1 MCIAI
6 RTQVYIATKEPK
18 PQTFGSQYLSL
29 FGVKWVKDS
38 LARILDFRETI
49 WNILLSFEPSLTLV
63 CNKWSLSSEGGW
75 VV

>member
-1 MCIAI
+1 MTIFMCIAI

-38 LARILDFRETI
+38 LARIVKRSETYYFPL
-49 WNILLSFEPSLTLV
+49 NLL
-63 CNKWSLSSEGGW
+63 
-75 VV
+75 

>member
-1 MCIAI
+1 MTIFMCIAI

-18 PQTFGSQYLSL
+18 PQTFGSHYLSL

-49 WNILLSFEPSLTLV
+49 
-63 CNKWSLSSEGGW
+63 
-75 VV
+75 